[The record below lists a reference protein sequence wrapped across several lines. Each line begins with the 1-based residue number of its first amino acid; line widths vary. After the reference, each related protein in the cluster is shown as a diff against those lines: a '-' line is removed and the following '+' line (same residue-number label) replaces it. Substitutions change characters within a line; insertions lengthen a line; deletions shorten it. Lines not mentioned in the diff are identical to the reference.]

1 MDLRPSSPIVIQSFG
16 LLAPAS
22 PEWIAV
28 DKEVAV
34 RAKKAEALSNPAAAV
49 KVAVRGAAQVK
60 AAL

>member
-16 LLAPAS
+16 SLAPSS

-28 DKEVAV
+28 DKEVAA
-34 RAKKAEALSNPAAAV
+34 RAKKAEALSNPVAAV
-49 KVAVRGAAQVK
+49 KAVGAKAK

>member
-16 LLAPAS
+16 VLAPSS

-28 DKEVAV
+28 DKEVAA

-49 KVAVRGAAQVK
+49 KAVPVGAAKAK
-60 AAL
+60 AAA